1 MSISKTL
8 SNLTKDDNVNNNQES
23 EAKSTKGSLRRQA
36 RSIALQTLFE
46 SDAVSHNPDLVL
58 ERHLSDELV
67 IEETASFAKQLVE
80 GVVGNLEELDKII
93 SSSAPSWPMEQMA
106 KIDKN
111 ILRLA
116 IFEILFNKD
125 VPIKAAIN
133 EAIELAKS
141 FGSDSSSRFVNGV
154 LGTIVA
160 QHPRRNSEPPAEAP
174 L

>member
-1 MSISKTL
+1 MSKVINND
-8 SNLTKDDNVNNNQES
+8 NLDNLEEDSVKGVKVN
-23 EAKSTKGSLRRQA
+23 LRRVA
-36 RSIALQTLFE
+36 RSLALQTLFE
-46 SDAVSHNPDLVL
+46 SDAVSHDPDSVL
-58 ERHLSDELV
+58 ARHLTEET
-67 IEETASFAKQLVE
+67 IAAETASFARQLVD
-80 GVVGNLEELDKII
+80 GVTSNKEKLDVII
-93 SSSAPSWPMEQMA
+93 SSSAPNWPMEQMA

-116 IFEILFNKD
+116 IFEIVFNND

-160 QHPRRNSEPPAEAP
+160 QRPRRGNEQPA
-174 L
+174 

>member
-1 MSISKTL
+1 LYPIS
-8 SNLTKDDNVNNNQES
+8 
-23 EAKSTKGSLRRQA
+23 
-36 RSIALQTLFE
+36 
-46 SDAVSHNPDLVL
+46 
-58 ERHLSDELV
+58 
-67 IEETASFAKQLVE
+67 SFARQLVG
-80 GVVGNLEELDKII
+80 GVTGNREKLDTII

-116 IFEILFNKD
+116 IFEILFDQD

-141 FGSDSSSRFVNGV
+141 FGSESSSRFVNGV

-160 QHPRRNSEPPAEAP
+160 QKPRRSNEQSA
-174 L
+174 

>member
-1 MSISKTL
+1 ML
-8 SNLTKDDNVNNNQES
+8 SNLTEDDRPENDGKN
-23 EAKSTKGSLRRQA
+23 TKANLRRMA

-46 SDAVSHNPDLVL
+46 SDAVSHDPDSVL
-58 ERHLSDELV
+58 ARHLDDEL
-67 IEETASFAKQLVE
+67 ITEETASFAKQLVT
-80 GVVGNLEELDKII
+80 GVIGNLEDLDSII
-93 SSSAPSWPMEQMA
+93 SSSAPNWPMEQMA

-116 IFEILFNKD
+116 IFEILFDND
-125 VPIKAAIN
+125 VPVKAAIN

-160 QHPRRNSEPPAEAP
+160 QRLRRNNKFPA
-174 L
+174 